1 VIAPRQ
7 DAAIPA
13 DAMPTDSHVSPAPAS
28 RIAAPFD
35 RAVLDSQI
43 LWTVAETAFMC
54 RVGVRTVWRMLA
66 DPRSGFPRPRH
77 LRGRTLLVRDEV
89 LAFLAQEAGR

>member
-1 VIAPRQ
+1 MIAPRQ

-13 DAMPTDSHVSPAPAS
+13 DAMPTNSHVSPALAS

-35 RAVLDSQI
+35 SAGLATKI
-43 LWTVAETAFMC
+43 LWTVPETAFMC
-54 RVGVRTVWRMLA
+54 RIGVRSVWRMLA
-66 DPRSGFPRPRH
+66 DPRSGFPRPRR

>member
-1 VIAPRQ
+1 MIAPRHN
-7 DAAIPA
+7 DGNPA
-13 DAMPTDSHVSPAPAS
+13 SAMHADSHGAPAPAS

-35 RAVLDSQI
+35 PSDLAAKI
-43 LWTVAETAFMC
+43 LWSVPETAFMC
-54 RVGVRTVWRMLA
+54 RVGVRSVWRMLA

-89 LAFLAQEAGR
+89 LAYIAKEAPR